1 MHSLIITMRADPTD
15 QSEPADTPARA
26 LRARTSGTRPF
37 SGVHGT
43 LHPSDMRIPLV
54 LHGSA
59 FTSRTRRAE
68 PAGPVDAAATGYKIV
83 TGAALDDV
91 DGRVLTE
98 SLREVTDSPR
108 FHRHPTS
115 RSQPSVTTPIT
126 SDHNPD
132 DLRRREDPVFM
143 SGNLPPDVP
152 EVFDTQ
158 YGAALDAVL
167 TGRSPSRLIGAHQY
181 RGSDRDRAA
190 GAAFTARRLGAA
202 PAPERVVVANGT
214 QSILTQLLSRLVPRG
229 GVLAVEELTYPTI
242 RTFVSMLGIGLAPVA
257 MDGEGIDPD
266 AFERICRTQR
276 PAALYT
282 MPTLQNPT
290 TGTMGGDRRRAIAE
304 VCRRHGV
311 SVIEDDI
318 YSLLPTDAPR
328 PLSAYLPELSWYVL
342 GTAKSIAPGLKVAYV
357 VAPDEESAKA
367 RFWPGVRSTYW
378 MVAPINAAVTTR
390 LVEDDGATAI
400 IDAVRAETR
409 ARHELVTA
417 ALSGIGHRTTPESLH
432 VWLPVPPGR
441 TAADFASAT
450 LAAGASIG
458 TSGTFYVGADTAPET
473 VRIGVGAPPD
483 RGALQRGLTAV
494 RHAYHQ

>member
-1 MHSLIITMRADPTD
+1 MT
-15 QSEPADTPARA
+15 
-26 LRARTSGTRPF
+26 
-37 SGVHGT
+37 T
-43 LHPSDMRIPLV
+43 LT
-54 LHGSA
+54 A
-59 FTSRTRRAE
+59 
-68 PAGPVDAAATGYKIV
+68 
-83 TGAALDDV
+83 
-91 DGRVLTE
+91 
-98 SLREVTDSPR
+98 
-108 FHRHPTS
+108 
-115 RSQPSVTTPIT
+115 

-132 DLRRREDPVFM
+132 DLRRRESPVFM

-152 EVFDTQ
+152 EVFDAR
-158 YGAALDAVL
+158 YGAALDAVR
-167 TGRSPSRLIGAHQY
+167 TQRSLSRLIGAHQY

-190 GAAFTARRLGAA
+190 GAAFTARRLGTT

-214 QSILTQLLSRLVPRG
+214 QSILTQLLSGLVPRG
-229 GVLAVEELTYPTI
+229 GLLAVEELTYPTI
-242 RTFVSMLGIGLAPVA
+242 RTFVSMLGIDLAPVA

-266 AFERICRTQR
+266 AFERICRTRR

-290 TGTMGGDRRRAIAE
+290 TVTMSPDRRRAIAD

-318 YSLLPTDAPR
+318 YSLLPTDAPL

-342 GTAKSIAPGLKVAYV
+342 GTAKSIAAGLKVAYV

-367 RFWPGVRSTYW
+367 WFWPGVRSTYW

-409 ARHELVTA
+409 ARHELVTE
-417 ALSGIGHRTTPESLH
+417 ALAGIDHHTIPESLH
-432 VWLPVPPGR
+432 VWVPVPPGR
-441 TAADFASAT
+441 TAADLTAAA

-458 TSGTFYVGADTAPET
+458 TSGTFYVGTDTAPEA
-473 VRIGVGAPPD
+473 VRFGVGAPPD

-494 RHAYHQ
+494 RHAYHR